1 MWVLR
6 KPAALPLSNPWKVRD
21 RYRHAKSSSC
31 DNPFLIFNLRQF
43 KCFSFPAA
51 ARPSND
57 RCIDSI
63 TLIPFEKVTGDN
75 TEANFDYNNQG
86 VCGARSDRR
95 AVWYEI
101 NGVGK
106 EVTINVCSNNYQ
118 ITDFGIF
125 RACNTQNCLG
135 APTQQMMIAAC
146 DAEEQNEYSFL
157 AEDGASYYVHVRSDV
172 FFEGIGSNVSLFGSR
187 VIILLVVVLCHRR
200 KCANRNYTLTS
211 CSCRMMLAHDM
222 VYTTHRRTDYGTDD
236 QRHCRRH
243 RWRCIQFHR
252 FLRAYKRK
260 CFTLWG
266 GDGNEHCAHLVC
278 SFWACFWF
286 RVFALMQSKVYRPK
300 IQNDPICVVNVIF
313 VLAVLSMERKC
324 LFYHV
329 SAIKRFYLTNQLN
342 SSNWA

>member
-1 MWVLR
+1 MHRIISIAFTL
-6 KPAALPLSNPWKVRD
+6 L
-21 RYRHAKSSSC
+21 
-31 DNPFLIFNLRQF
+31 FLAGSGVNV
-43 KCFSFPAA
+43 SA

-172 FFEGIGSNVSLFGSR
+172 FFEGIGSNHTIWYTQPTDEPTTAPMTKDIAEDTGEDASNSIDSSAPTSGSVSLYGGAMGMSIVLISFAVSGLVSGF
-187 VIILLVVVLCHRR
+187 VSLL
-200 KCANRNYTLTS
+200 
-211 CSCRMMLAHDM
+211 
-222 VYTTHRRTDYGTDD
+222 
-236 QRHCRRH
+236 
-243 RWRCIQFHR
+243 
-252 FLRAYKRK
+252 
-260 CFTLWG
+260 
-266 GDGNEHCAHLVC
+266 
-278 SFWACFWF
+278 
-286 RVFALMQSKVYRPK
+286 
-300 IQNDPICVVNVIF
+300 
-313 VLAVLSMERKC
+313 
-324 LFYHV
+324 
-329 SAIKRFYLTNQLN
+329 
-342 SSNWA
+342 